1 MPMIVLYFLS
11 IFSKRAKLAL
21 GGIVWDE
28 LDAQLPEAV
37 GVIEDD
43 EPRMEKFSKLLD
55 NLSRHKKRALREY
68 LEEQIYNL
76 KYSAPDLITWQ
87 EEEFE
92 RKWLQIFNE
101 HLRVLKLK
109 IS

>member
-1 MPMIVLYFLS
+1 MIVLYFLS
-11 IFSKRAKLAL
+11 LFSQKARLKL
-21 GGIVWDE
+21 GEQIWDE
-28 LDAQLPEAV
+28 LDSKLPEAV

-43 EPRMEKFSKLLD
+43 KPRMEQFSKLL
-55 NLSRHKKRALREY
+55 NQIGKLKKRALREW
-68 LEEQIYNL
+68 LEEKIYNL

-101 HLRVLKLK
+101 HLRVLKSK
-109 IS
+109 TP

>member
-11 IFSKRAKLAL
+11 FFSKKAKIAL
-21 GGIVWDE
+21 GEIIWDE
-28 LDAQLPEAV
+28 LDVQLPEAV

-43 EPRMEKFSKLLD
+43 KPRMEQFANLLKKI
-55 NLSRHKKRALREY
+55 NRHKKKALQEWI
-68 LEEQIYNL
+68 EERIYDFQ
-76 KYSAPDLITWQ
+76 YHGPDLCTGS

-101 HLRVLKLK
+101 HLRVLKSK
-109 IS
+109 TP

>member
-1 MPMIVLYFLS
+1 MITYFLS
-11 IFSKRAKLAL
+11 FFSQKARLKL
-21 GGIVWDE
+21 GEQVWNE
-28 LDAQLPEAV
+28 LDSQLPEAV

-43 EPRMEKFSKLLD
+43 KPRMEQFSKLLD
-55 NLSRHKKRALREY
+55 NLSRHKKRALREC
-68 LEEQIYNL
+68 LEEQIHYL

-101 HLRVLKLK
+101 HLRILKSK
-109 IS
+109 TP

>member
-28 LDAQLPEAV
+28 LDAKLPEAV

-43 EPRMEKFSKLLD
+43 KPRMEKFSKISESLGCI
-55 NLSRHKKRALREY
+55 KKQALRTW
-68 LEEQIYNL
+68 LEDQVY
-76 KYSAPDLITWQ
+76 DLTHNFSEFATSR

-109 IS
+109 IP